1 MVFALAIAATVF
13 AADFLIKT
21 YLLKNLTQATL
32 PVIKNIFHITLVTN
46 KGAAFG
52 ILQGK
57 TDLLIFI
64 GIAFVVIFCLIAR
77 NDIKK
82 SLTLAIAFGLILG
95 GAASNLYDRIFLGFV
110 VDYLDFRIWPVFNL
124 SDTCICIGVG
134 LIILESFRKPQIA
147 KQNGK

>member
-1 MVFALAIAATVF
+1 MVLVLAIAAAVF
-13 AADFLIKT
+13 IADFLIKT
-21 YLLKNLTQATL
+21 LLLDNFTQNSL
-32 PVIKNIFHITLVTN
+32 PIIKNIFHITLVTN

-57 TDLLIFI
+57 TGLLIFI
-64 GIAFVVIFCLIAR
+64 GIAFIIVFCLIAR
-77 NDIKK
+77 KDAKK
-82 SLTLAIAFGLILG
+82 SLGLAIAFGLILG

-134 LIILESFRKPQIA
+134 LIILNSFKKPKAVKQDA
-147 KQNGK
+147 K